1 MYRSLHFNVAKFL
14 HYSTAGRKAL
24 QDPAFEADHGTA
36 QGYVALYP
44 ADCGFGLMFG
54 RHEILPIVRC
64 TVSVEINMPVLHGHV
79 WFPCSLYALT
89 IGLPWFRCNV
99 GKVNGVLLLYINMF
113 SCVLSCEIGMR
124 SFRVTAQ
131 FPQSEDFAPVPSIVE
146 VYDHA

>member
-1 MYRSLHFNVAKFL
+1 
-14 HYSTAGRKAL
+14 
-24 QDPAFEADHGTA
+24 
-36 QGYVALYP
+36 LYP

-131 FPQSEDFAPVPSIVE
+131 FPSQRILLRFPPSLRYMIMHSITLWGVAWIYSFAHVLFPPMNQSTSL
-146 VYDHA
+146 